1 MSRAGIN
8 FNADSSKIKPVPLL
22 QILDFRK
29 LHGRNQIL
37 FPGLKRRRN
46 HRKTASPERIRT
58 MFFINIVILVTHI
71 NVLKLRCS
79 HGMIH
84 MSVRHKN
91 NNRLIGQLLHAGLQ
105 TSDSA
110 SRINQHCLFRALH
123 QIHQLGCERIN
134 SGNSLCYFFC
144 SKNKT
149 LIHCP
154 VFSLFPYFSEHIR
167 YNAVRRYHR
176 SGNFIVIPQNQRI
189 VLFVRIH
196 GNRSNAAVRIYKR
209 AHLQLIGVN

>member
-8 FNADSSKIKPVPLL
+8 FNADSSKIKPVPLR

-29 LHGRNQIL
+29 PHGRNQIL
-37 FPGLKRRRN
+37 FPGLKRRRD
-46 HRKTASPERIRT
+46 HGKTAPSERSRAV
-58 MFFINIVILVTHI
+58 FPVNIIILVIHMNLI
-71 NVLKLRCS
+71 KLRCP

-84 MSVRHKN
+84 MPVCHKN
-91 NNRLIGQLLHAGLQ
+91 NDRLIGQLLHAGSQ
-105 TSDSA
+105 ASDSA
-110 SRINQHCLFRALH
+110 SRINQHGPFRSLH

-176 SGNFIVIPQNQRI
+176 SGNFIVIP
-189 VLFVRIH
+189 
-196 GNRSNAAVRIYKR
+196 
-209 AHLQLIGVN
+209 